1 MSGIASSLGARWF
14 TKMMFSG
21 DQVKK
26 FRDAFREA
34 VLGQLE
40 ADSTARVAQVEKA
53 VDEQVNAAF
62 TSLRERVRAELG
74 GVVEETQRTLD
85 DLRTRRTQAAAR
97 GEQEAAQL
105 TTLAEEIARIEERLR
120 SLSTELRA
128 LAPA

>member
-1 MSGIASSLGARWF
+1 MCSSDL
-14 TKMMFSG
+14 
-21 DQVKK
+21 
-26 FRDAFREA
+26 
-34 VLGQLE
+34 
-40 ADSTARVAQVEKA
+40 EKA